1 MTMGIVAGGKMIESG
16 RRVWLAVLVA
26 FAFAI
31 APAARAQ
38 GGWESEHWVGTWS
51 ASMHGP
57 ISFAGRNA
65 PNDGYENQTVRMI
78 VHTTIGGHRARV
90 RLSNAFGATPLVVG
104 AAHIAVRSSGSAIVP
119 TSDHALTFSGRAS
132 ITIPAGAEVLSDAVD
147 IDVPQSGDLAISI
160 FAPAK
165 TGLPT
170 WHSTGLHTT
179 YISGPGDFTSK
190 ADIPGATT
198 QQAWYWI
205 EGVDVTAPEGTAAV
219 VTFGDSITDGARS
232 SVDTNHTWPS
242 ELAQRLLARPGH
254 SPQVAVLNAGIS
266 GNRIWHDNM
275 GTNGLERF
283 GHDAL
288 SQAGVRDVIVLLG
301 INDIG
306 FSNIPGVVDQGVT
319 ADDVTAGLRQFIE
332 RAHVR
337 GIKVIGATL
346 LPFDGATYYS
356 ADAEAKRSAVNTWI
370 RTSGAY
376 DGVIDFDAVT
386 RDPQHPTKIQSAF
399 DSGDHLHPN
408 DAGYKAMGDAIDLSL
423 FAHEKAR
430 KRQ

>member
-1 MTMGIVAGGKMIESG
+1 MGIVAGGKMIMIG
-16 RRVWLAVLVA
+16 RRIWLAVAVV
-26 FAFAI
+26 FVMAI

-38 GGWESEHWVGTWS
+38 AGWESEHWVGTWS

-57 ISFAGRNA
+57 ISFAGRDFPNA
-65 PNDGYENQTVRMI
+65 GYENQTVRMI
-78 VHTTIGGHRARV
+78 VHTSIGGHRARV
-90 RLSNAFGATPLVVG
+90 RLSNGYASTPLIVG
-104 AAHIAVRSSGSAIVP
+104 AAHIAVRDTGSAVVP
-119 TSDHALTFSGRAS
+119 ATDHALTFSGRGS
-132 ITIPAGAEVLSDAVD
+132 ITIPPGAEVLSDEVD
-147 IDVPQSGDLAISI
+147 MDVPQSGDLAISI

-165 TGLPT
+165 TGPPT

-190 ADIPGATT
+190 ADIPGATK
-198 QQAWYWI
+198 QEAWYWI
-205 EGVDVTAPEGTAAV
+205 EGVDVTAPENTAAV

-232 SVDTNHTWPS
+232 TVDTNHTWPS

-254 SPQVAVLNAGIS
+254 SPQIAVLNAGIS
-266 GNRIWHDNM
+266 GNRIWHDNI
-275 GTNGLERF
+275 GSNGLERF

-288 SQAGVRDVIVLLG
+288 AQPGVRYVIVLLG

-306 FSNIPGVVDQGVT
+306 FSNIPGVVDQAVT
-319 ADDVTAGLRQFIE
+319 ADDVIAGQRQFIE

-337 GIKVIGATL
+337 GLKVIGATL
-346 LPFDGATYYS
+346 LPFDGAMYYS

-370 RTSGAY
+370 RTGGAY
-376 DGVIDFDAVT
+376 DGVIDFDAAM
-386 RDPQHPTKIQSAF
+386 RDPEHPTKVQAAF

-423 FAHEKAR
+423 FAQGKSHK
-430 KRQ
+430 KH